1 MWWYLV
7 TVICISDQWCWT
19 FSTNYW
25 GFIQCICGCF
35 HIYCYLKLFSS
46 FIISLVP
53 ILSLGILYIE
63 KESAFEQTLF
73 SLSSFPMML
82 WLLNFHLCIFLILAR
97 TLLSQFSQTLPSF
110 ISDHLCYLNGFLTLY
125 HPRPKWH
132 QITQD
137 CLQREFS

>member
-1 MWWYLV
+1 MDFV
-7 TVICISDQWCWT
+7 E
-19 FSTNYW
+19 
-25 GFIQCICGCF
+25 CF
-35 HIYCYLKLFSS
+35 HIYCYLKLFCS

-125 HPRPKWH
+125 HPRPK
-132 QITQD
+132 
-137 CLQREFS
+137 

>member
-1 MWWYLV
+1 MHFV
-7 TVICISDQWCWT
+7 E
-19 FSTNYW
+19 
-25 GFIQCICGCF
+25 CF

-82 WLLNFHLCIFLILAR
+82 WLYLLIFTINLNKHIISFDTMNSLEHFL
-97 TLLSQFSQTLPSF
+97 
-110 ISDHLCYLNGFLTLY
+110 
-125 HPRPKWH
+125 
-132 QITQD
+132 
-137 CLQREFS
+137 